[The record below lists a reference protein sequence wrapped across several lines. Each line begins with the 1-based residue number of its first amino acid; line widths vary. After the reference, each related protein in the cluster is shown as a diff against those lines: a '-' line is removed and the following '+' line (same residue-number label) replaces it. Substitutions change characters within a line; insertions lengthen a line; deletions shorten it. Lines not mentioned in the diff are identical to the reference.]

1 MSSSRRSA
9 VSGRLI
15 AALVVALPAVP
26 GALMVG
32 QAAHVFAGSRAASPV
47 QSTMAGMN
55 MAPAVSAA
63 GQRPVLML
71 HRKVIHVTI
80 SNFKFSP
87 SPVVVSPGTRVI
99 WTNRDSDPHTI
110 DSVKNLWASE
120 ALDTNGKFARV
131 FKASGTFAYYCGI
144 HPFMHG
150 TVIVRK

>member
-1 MSSSRRSA
+1 
-9 VSGRLI
+9 
-15 AALVVALPAVP
+15 
-26 GALMVG
+26 
-32 QAAHVFAGSRAASPV
+32 
-47 QSTMAGMN
+47 MAGMN
-55 MAPAVSAA
+55 MAPAVAAA
-63 GQRPVLML
+63 GKRPVLML
-71 HRKVIHVTI
+71 HHKVIQITI

-110 DSVKNLWASE
+110 DSVKSLWASE
-120 ALDTNGKFARV
+120 ALDTNGRFARV